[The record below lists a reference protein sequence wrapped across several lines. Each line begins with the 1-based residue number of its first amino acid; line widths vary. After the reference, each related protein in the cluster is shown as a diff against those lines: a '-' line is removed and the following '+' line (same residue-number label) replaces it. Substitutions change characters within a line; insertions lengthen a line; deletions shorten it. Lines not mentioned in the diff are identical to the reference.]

1 MRPDLKRLI
10 SAGLDL
16 LFPPRCCGCGEPGGF
31 LCPGCEAVAP
41 TLDRPYC
48 GKCGQPGAHQETCGC
63 GPLAVDGI
71 RAPYLLDGA
80 IREAIHGLKYR
91 NLRAAAPRLGGLLAV
106 WMEKAPVDGDLLV
119 PVPLHRRQLRNRG
132 YNQSA
137 ILAAEVSKGAGLAL
151 ARNAL
156 TRIRDSVPQVSL
168 SSRLERARN
177 VEGGFRCAGDV
188 KGARVVLVDD
198 VVTTGSTMSA
208 CAETLKSAGARS
220 VWGIAL
226 ARQPYTAG

>member
-1 MRPDLKRLI
+1 
-10 SAGLDL
+10 
-16 LFPPRCCGCGEPGGF
+16 
-31 LCPGCEAVAP
+31 
-41 TLDRPYC
+41 
-48 GKCGQPGAHQETCGC
+48 
-63 GPLAVDGI
+63 VDGI